1 MRLATLLSLTAA
13 SAALCACSPVFFHH
27 HGGGSYRT
35 ISALTC
41 PESQGDLTRK
51 SAGADGKSCE
61 YATASGDAVTLQLV
75 SLTGTDAN
83 TALAPLETKLR
94 AETPAA
100 STDKVDAGDGRVD
113 IDLPGVHIHASG
125 KGNGDNSQVKI
136 GRNVTIN
143 DGNTVVDDGKPGG
156 VNIEAHDNGA
166 EIRVDDTHGGVRRV
180 FFLASDTPGPNGYK
194 EAGYEARG
202 PAAGP
207 LAVATMLTKS
217 DDHDQLRHDA
227 ERLIRLNVGG

>member
-1 MRLATLLSLTAA
+1 MRLATILTLTAA
-13 SAALCACSPVFFHH
+13 SAAVCACSPMFHH
-27 HGGGSYRT
+27 RGHGPYKVV
-35 ISALTC
+35 SALTC
-41 PESQGDLTRK
+41 PDSQGDLTRK
-51 SAGADGKSCE
+51 SAAADGKSCE
-61 YATASGDAVTLQLV
+61 YATASGDAVSLQLV
-75 SLTGTDAN
+75 SLAGTN
-83 TALAPLETKLR
+83 TNAALAPLEAKLR

-100 STDKVDAGDGRVD
+100 SGDRADPGEGRVD
-113 IDLPGVHIHASG
+113 IDLPGIHIHASG
-125 KGNGDNSQVKI
+125 KDNDHDGGQVKI

-143 DGNTVVDDGKPGG
+143 EGNTVVDDGKPGG

-166 EIRVDDTHGGVRRV
+166 EIRVDDSHGGVRRV

-194 EAGYEARG
+194 VAGYEVRG

-207 LAVATMLTKS
+207 LVVATMLTKS